1 MNTLFVTLMFL
12 TLSPQPSSVGPV
24 EEITRHYGS
33 LIQAENKGDLSG
45 VMRHRRNL
53 LKVVGD
59 QDLSTLIPGEEHSL
73 LRLGCQRVIG
83 QDHQLNQR
91 FPKAVEVLKTIIDEN
106 LAGEEPQ
113 RKIATRAILPLSQ
126 SYSELG
132 QIEDALAVLDK
143 GIPYLSPGSVE
154 IREAWLLNGDL
165 KAALGEVLPAKR
177 AWSRLTDDLNNHGD
191 EARARR
197 NSAVRLALLGKKA
210 PSLGSTTWF
219 GGKKQSLQSMKG
231 KVILLDFWA
240 TWCGP
245 CRMLMPG
252 LDEIQKHWADKGLQV
267 LGVTKPYA
275 QGWLPE
281 KDNKQRGQTV
291 RGMTRDAFL
300 QHLLEFRRRFG
311 VEYPYVVTGKQG
323 FDSYRVGGIPMVV
336 LIDKKG
342 DIAWV
347 RVGAGG
353 EGLLE
358 ATIERLLKKE

>member
-1 MNTLFVTLMFL
+1 MNTLLVTWIIL
-12 TLSPQPSSVGPV
+12 TLNPVSASLQPAG
-24 EEITRHYGS
+24 EISKHYDA
-33 LIQAENKGDLSG
+33 LIQAEDKGDLAG
-45 VMRHRRNL
+45 AMRHRRNL
-53 LKVVGD
+53 LKACEGK
-59 QDLSTLIPGEEHSL
+59 DLSILIPGDDQAL

-83 QDHQLNQR
+83 QDHQQNQR
-91 FPKAVEVLKTIIDEN
+91 FPEAIGILKVIIDEH
-106 LAGEEPQ
+106 LSGEGPQ
-113 RKIATRAILPLSQ
+113 RKVASRAILPLAQ
-126 SYSELG
+126 SYSEIG
-132 QIEDALAVLDK
+132 QIENALAVLDK
-143 GIPYLSPGSVE
+143 GIPYLEAGSVS
-154 IREAWLLNGDL
+154 IREAWLLSGDL
-165 KAALGEVLPAKR
+165 KASLGEILPAKR

-197 NSAVRLALLGKKA
+197 NSAVRLAMLGKKA
-210 PSLGSTTWF
+210 PSLGNTTWF
-219 GGKKQSLQSMKG
+219 GGKKQSLSALKG
-231 KVILLDFWA
+231 EVVLLDFWA

-252 LDEIQKHWADKGLQV
+252 LDEIQKRYADKGLKI

-281 KDNKQRGQTV
+281 KGNTQRGQTV

-311 VEYPYVVTGKQG
+311 VDYPYVVTGKQG

-336 LIDKKG
+336 LIDKQG
-342 DIAWV
+342 NIAWV

-358 ATIERLLKKE
+358 ATIERLLEKE